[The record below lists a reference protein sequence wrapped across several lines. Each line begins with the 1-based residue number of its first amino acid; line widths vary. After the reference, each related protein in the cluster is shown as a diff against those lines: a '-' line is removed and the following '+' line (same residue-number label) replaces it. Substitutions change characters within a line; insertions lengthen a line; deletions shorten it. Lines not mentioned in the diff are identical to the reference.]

1 MRRRPAP
8 TTALLAPLAVALLAT
23 GCNAGNGEARS
34 AAPATASAGAP
45 VAATDQVQVR
55 EIAGGLDHPW
65 AVEPLPDGRLLVT
78 ERPGAL
84 RIVTRDG
91 AVSEPLAG
99 VPAVWANGQG
109 GLLDVALAPTFAA
122 DRTIYLSYSEAGD
135 DGTAGTAIAR
145 ATLGDDALSDVE
157 VVFRQVPK
165 LSGPNHFGSR
175 LVFDRDGHLF
185 ATFGERN
192 DRPTSQALD
201 RLQGKVV
208 RILPDGAIPAGN
220 PFAGR
225 DDAHPAIWS
234 YGHRNPQSAALDP
247 RTGRLW
253 TAEHGPRGGDEI
265 NLPEPGKNYGWP
277 VITHGINYSGLP
289 IPEAVGE
296 SAPGMEQPHH
306 VWEKSPGLSGMA
318 FLTGH
323 PESAWN
329 DSLFLGALAD
339 GNLIRLSLDGDRIT
353 GEERLLGDMGRRVR
367 DVVVDAEGHLFVV
380 TDHDDGELLHIVP
393 PAR

>member
-1 MRRRPAP
+1 MRLPRL
-8 TTALLAPLAVALLAT
+8 ALLALVAS
-23 GCNAGNGEARS
+23 GCAAGNGEPRTTMPANQDD
-34 AAPATASAGAP
+34 AA
-45 VAATDQVQVR
+45 VAATDRMQVQ

-65 AVEPLPDGRLLVT
+65 AVEALPDGRLLVT
-78 ERPGAL
+78 ERPGAM
-84 RIVTRDG
+84 RIVATDG
-91 AVSEPLAG
+91 TLSEPLAG
-99 VPAVWANGQG
+99 VPEVWANGQG
-109 GLLDVALAPTFAA
+109 GLLDVVAAPSFAR
-122 DRTIYLSYSEAGD
+122 DGTIYFTYAEAGG

-145 ATLGDDALSDVE
+145 ATLGEAALSDVE

-165 LSGPNHFGSR
+165 LEGPNHFGSR
-175 LVFDRDGHLF
+175 LVFDREGHLF

-192 DRPTSQALD
+192 DRPTAQALD
-201 RLQGKVV
+201 MLQGKVV
-208 RILPDGAIPAGN
+208 RLLPDGSIPDGN

-225 DDAHPAIWS
+225 EDAHPAIWS

-277 VITHGINYSGLP
+277 LATHGINYSGLP
-289 IPEAVGE
+289 IPEATGE
-296 SAPGMEQPHH
+296 TAPGTEPPHH
-306 VWEKSPGLSGMA
+306 VWEKSPALSGMA
-318 FLTGH
+318 FLAGH

-339 GNLIRLSLDGDRIT
+339 GTLIRLSLDGDRIT
-353 GEERLLGDMGRRVR
+353 GEERLLGGLGRRIR
-367 DVVVDAEGHLFVV
+367 DVAVDARGHLYVV
-380 TDHDDGELLHIVP
+380 TDHDDGELLRIIP

>member
-1 MRRRPAP
+1 MRSLRLPSPR
-8 TTALLAPLAVALLAT
+8 LLAPLAVALLAGACT
-23 GCNAGNGEARS
+23 AGNGEAR
-34 AAPATASAGAP
+34 PAGPA
-45 VAATDQVQVR
+45 AATTPADGMQVR
-55 EIAGGLDHPW
+55 EVAGGLDHPW
-65 AVEPLPDGRLLVT
+65 AVEALPDGRLLVT

-91 AVSEPLAG
+91 VVSEPLAG

-109 GLLDVALAPTFAA
+109 GLLDVALSPTFAA
-122 DRTIYLSYSEAGD
+122 DRTIYLSYAEAGD
-135 DGTAGTAIAR
+135 GDTAGTAIAR
-145 ATLGDDALSDVE
+145 ATLGDDGLSDVD

-165 LSGPNHFGSR
+165 LVGPNHFGSR
-175 LVFDRDGHLF
+175 LVFDRGGHLF

-192 DRPTSQALD
+192 DRPTAQDLGK
-201 RLQGKVV
+201 LQGKVV
-208 RILPDGAIPAGN
+208 RLMPDGSIPAGN

-225 DDAHPAIWS
+225 GDAHPAVWS
-234 YGHRNPQSAALDP
+234 YGHRNPQAAALDP

-265 NLPEPGKNYGWP
+265 NLPVPGANYGWP
-277 VITHGINYSGLP
+277 LATHGINYSGLP

-296 SAPGMEQPHH
+296 TAPGTVPPHH
-306 VWEKSPGLSGMA
+306 VWGKSPGLSGMA

-339 GNLIRLSLDGDRIT
+339 GNLIRLSLDGDRIA

-367 DVVVDAEGHLFVV
+367 DVTVDTEGQLFVV